1 MNTQENK
8 KKLIMILKTHTNRTS
23 KDLSSLLNLSPRSV
37 KYLVSEINKEAPN
50 TILSSS
56 RGYHLNESVNV
67 DKFIQGNNIPSNYE
81 ERKRFIF
88 QAIILD
94 KQKLTIDELAQQ
106 LCISVTTLHNEVTK
120 LRNELSTFNL
130 TVRIKNNIISISGL
144 DKGRRKALL
153 SMINDEIKNSY
164 FSLENIQKI
173 FTTVNVKEVQ
183 SIVCD
188 ILNQYSYYLD
198 DYSLLN
204 FVLHIALTIELRGE
218 KEISKIN
225 QGMKTEN
232 IFNQIASPHVIRM
245 VNDLYLQLKNKYN
258 TNYDINDIHQAS
270 ILMIT
275 RIRSDKTDMINYKQ
289 IEKSFGKSISHLLN
303 EIIEKVEGNYSIN
316 LHDEKFLVRFAF
328 HLKNLI
334 LRLQK
339 NIPITNLQFGQIK
352 NEYPLIYAISVY
364 IAKIIQE
371 ETNLIMPEDEIAYI
385 ALHIGILMEE
395 NNASSNKLK
404 CLIVASNYNELGLK
418 ISKKIS
424 QIFSESILVSDVVTQ
439 EPKKEDL
446 HNIDLVIST
455 KPIQTF
461 DVPNYT
467 VAPFVSENDIKELFM
482 VIDEIN
488 NHRIKNDFKKKILY
502 FFKSNIFFYNQP
514 YKNSHDAIEAMCD
527 ELKKKHY
534 VEDGFKESIY
544 EHETIAPS
552 SYGRIAI
559 SHPLNIDAKK
569 SFIAVSLNPTP
580 IRWGVN
586 QVNIVFMLSLRSD
599 DRELFTDIFEYIVHI
614 FKNDD
619 AIKKILCIDNFNDFV
634 NFLVSMY

>member
-1 MNTQENK
+1 MSTQENK
-8 KKLIMILKTHTNRTS
+8 KKLIMILNTHTNWTS

-37 KYLVSEINKEAPN
+37 KYLVSEINKEFPG

-56 RGYHLNESVNV
+56 HGYRLSESVNI
-67 DKFIQGNNIPSNYE
+67 DKFVKSNKIPSNYE

-88 QAIILD
+88 QAILLD
-94 KQKLTIDELAQQ
+94 KQKLTIDELSQE
-106 LCISVTTLHNEVTK
+106 LCISETTLQ
-120 LRNELSTFNL
+120 NELTRLRSELSNFNL
-130 TVRIKNNIISISGL
+130 TVRIRNNVVSISGL
-144 DKGRRKALL
+144 DKDRRTALL

-173 FTTVNVKEVQ
+173 FMTVNLKDVQ

-204 FVLHIALTIELRGE
+204 FVLHIALTIELRGN
-218 KEISKIN
+218 KESAQPTNGIETDS
-225 QGMKTEN
+225 T
-232 IFNQIASPHVIRM
+232 FDQIASPHVIQM
-245 VNDLYLQLKNKYN
+245 VNDLYLQLKEKYN
-258 TNYDINDIHQAS
+258 TNYDITDIHQAS

-275 RIRSDKTDMINYKQ
+275 RVRSDKTDLINYKQ
-289 IEKSFGKSISHLLN
+289 IEESFGKNISHLLN
-303 EIIEKVEGNYSIN
+303 EIIEKVEENYSIN
-316 LHDEKFLVRFAF
+316 LQDEKFLVRFAF

-334 LRLQK
+334 LRLEN

-395 NNASSNKLK
+395 NNASKNKLK

-418 ISKKIS
+418 VSKKIS
-424 QIFSESILVSDVVTQ
+424 RVFSESILVSDVITQ
-439 EPKKEDL
+439 EPRKEDL
-446 HNIDLVIST
+446 QNIDLVIST
-455 KPIQTF
+455 NPVQSF
-461 DVPNYT
+461 DVPNYM
-467 VAPFVSENDIKELFM
+467 VEPFISETNIRELFSI
-482 VIDEIN
+482 IDEIN
-488 NHRIKNDFKKKILY
+488 NRKIKNDFKEKILY
-502 FFKSNIFFYNQP
+502 FFKSDIFFYDQP

-527 ELKKKHY
+527 ELKNKHY

-580 IRWGVN
+580 IHWGIN

-619 AIKKILCIDNFNDFV
+619 AIQKLLSIDNFNDFV